1 MNELDDSGES
11 LDSSFIN
18 DDEET
23 EAETSESETEY

>member
-1 MNELDDSGES
+1 MNEFDNSES

-23 EAETSESETEY
+23 ETETSESESEY

>member
-1 MNELDDSGES
+1 MNEFDNSES

-23 EAETSESETEY
+23 EEELTSESEY

>member
-1 MNELDDSGES
+1 MDELDDSGES

-23 EAETSESETEY
+23 EAETSDSETEY